1 MTAMRA
7 EIGQQ
12 PAALRATLDALM
24 PRGGEAAALARDC
37 RQVLFIAR
45 GTSDNAA
52 VYGSYLLQAH
62 AGMLATLASP
72 SIATEYHARMDLSGV
87 LAVALSQSGA
97 TEEIVETL
105 DWARVCGARTLAIT
119 NGAGSP
125 LTQVADVAFVTAAG
139 AELAVP
145 ATKTFTTQLAALAVL
160 AIALGADLDPGLLW
174 SVPDEIE
181 EMLAAPPDLAP
192 MVSELAGA
200 GPGGRPPA
208 LLPRGTTPGTPGPR
222 DGRLGGN
229 TPAARPASA
238 SPGGQPPG
246 TPRDGRLGGNTP
258 AARPAS
264 ASPGGQPPG
273 TPRDGRLGG
282 NTPAA
287 RPASP
292 TMGVVVSGRGHAYA
306 AALELALKLKE
317 ACYLHAMGLSWAD
330 LLHGPIA
337 VVDAATP
344 AIIVA
349 ADSGPAL
356 PGSIELARRVVAAG
370 ARAYAIGGGPG
381 LAEASS
387 LAVPGP
393 RLPEWLAPLG
403 LIVPGQLLTEAL
415 SRRLGIDPDSPRGLS
430 KVTQTA

>member
-1 MTAMRA
+1 MTQPTAMRT

-12 PAALRATLDALM
+12 PAALRATLDALV
-24 PRGGEAAALARDC
+24 PRSAEAAALARDC

-52 VYGSYLLQAH
+52 VYGTYLLQAH

-72 SIATEYHARMDLSGV
+72 SIATEYHGRLDLSGV

-105 DWARVCGARTLAIT
+105 AWARGCGARTLAIT
-119 NGAGSP
+119 NGGGSP
-125 LTQVADVAFVTAAG
+125 LTQVADLSFVTAAG

-160 AIALGADLDPGLLW
+160 AIALGADLDRGLLAT
-174 SVPDEIE
+174 VPDEIE
-181 EMLAAPPDLAP
+181 RMLAGPDGLEP
-192 MVSELAGA
+192 MVADLAGA
-200 GPGGRPPA
+200 A
-208 LLPRGTTPGTPGPR
+208 
-222 DGRLGGN
+222 
-229 TPAARPASA
+229 
-238 SPGGQPPG
+238 
-246 TPRDGRLGGNTP
+246 
-258 AARPAS
+258 
-264 ASPGGQPPG
+264 
-273 TPRDGRLGG
+273 
-282 NTPAA
+282 
-287 RPASP
+287 
-292 TMGVVVSGRGHAYA
+292 GVVVSGRGHAYA

-337 VVDAATP
+337 VVDANTP

-370 ARAYAIGGGPG
+370 ARAYAIGGGSG
-381 LAEASS
+381 LAAASS

-415 SRRLGIDPDSPRGLS
+415 SRRRGIDPDSPRGLS

>member
-1 MTAMRA
+1 MTTEPTAMWT

-12 PAALRATLDALM
+12 PTALRATLDTLM
-24 PRGGEAAALARDC
+24 PRGGEATALARDC

-52 VYGSYLLQAH
+52 VYGTYLLQAH

-72 SIATEYHARMDLSGV
+72 SVATEYHSRIDLSGV

-105 DWARVCGARTLAIT
+105 AWARDCGARTLAIT
-119 NGAGSP
+119 NGGGSP

-160 AIALGADLDPGLLW
+160 AIALGADLDPGLLR

-181 EMLAAPPDLAP
+181 RMLASPPDVAP
-192 MVSELAGA
+192 LVSELAGA
-200 GPGGRPPA
+200 G
-208 LLPRGTTPGTPGPR
+208 
-222 DGRLGGN
+222 
-229 TPAARPASA
+229 
-238 SPGGQPPG
+238 
-246 TPRDGRLGGNTP
+246 
-258 AARPAS
+258 
-264 ASPGGQPPG
+264 
-273 TPRDGRLGG
+273 
-282 NTPAA
+282 
-287 RPASP
+287 
-292 TMGVVVSGRGHAYA
+292 GVVVSGRGHAYA

-317 ACYLHAMGLSWAD
+317 ACYLRAMGLSWAD

-337 VVDAATP
+337 VVDASTP

-381 LAEASS
+381 LAEVSS